1 MAFVL
6 QNIIILCFT
15 SKCKFPTFRKMS
27 NITNQLKTNKADF
40 RVSVVYGFKNK
51 LQIVLLGEI
60 TEGMVEASMSIY
72 VRMSE
77 GTAVG
82 KWEISEIL
90 NMDFINGTENK
101 NFIGLVV
108 ICKDEQEFKLLQ
120 SLRVYDETVM
130 VQ

>member
-1 MAFVL
+1 
-6 QNIIILCFT
+6 
-15 SKCKFPTFRKMS
+15 MS